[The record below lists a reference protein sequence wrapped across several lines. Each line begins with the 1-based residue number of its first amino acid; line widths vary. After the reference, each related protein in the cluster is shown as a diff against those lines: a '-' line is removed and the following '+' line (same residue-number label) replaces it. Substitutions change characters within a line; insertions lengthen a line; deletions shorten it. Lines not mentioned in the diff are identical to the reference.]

1 MAGAVG
7 WKSRG
12 IYILFWRLVAVG
24 SPVELRRGFG
34 TKEASLLPDMACHL
48 PLSAKRIRV
57 AVARRNT
64 VTTCCCT
71 T

>member
-7 WKSRG
+7 WKSRC

-24 SPVELRRGFG
+24 SLRRGFG
-34 TKEASLLPDMACHL
+34 TKEASLLPDMACRL
-48 PLSAKRIRV
+48 PLSAKRIRL